1 MKLSEIKLFE
11 EPIETKNAEDVWAEG
26 EGDAASYITSTVY
39 YVKPAAKAGYFD
51 VTYDDDNDQR
61 KTYGTMTKQDLDSAF
76 TPLRGNQKADAEER
90 QEAAHFLIEQF
101 GIEHTKRTYHDSH
114 TGGQPEWTENRSPV
128 TLPNVVP
135 TEPEPKPPSP
145 QAGDNVSKCRD
156 ARMTPAPMGN

>member
-76 TPLRGNQKADAEER
+76 TPLRGNQKADAEGYLQYRSGDVYDAFKYQGDPVRVNLGAAGKDKDIVVLMNKGDYLLR
-90 QEAAHFLIEQF
+90 Q
-101 GIEHTKRTYHDSH
+101 TS
-114 TGGQPEWTENRSPV
+114 
-128 TLPNVVP
+128 
-135 TEPEPKPPSP
+135 
-145 QAGDNVSKCRD
+145 GDNFIYTVEKANYFDNGYVKKTS
-156 ARMTPAPMGN
+156 